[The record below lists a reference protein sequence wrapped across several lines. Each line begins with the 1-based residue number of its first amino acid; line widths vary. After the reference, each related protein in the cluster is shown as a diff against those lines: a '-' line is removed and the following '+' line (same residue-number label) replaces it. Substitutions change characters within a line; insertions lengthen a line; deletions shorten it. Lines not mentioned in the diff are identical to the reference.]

1 MAFRVLVSDPLAQSA
16 VAAMREA
23 GLALDEKTDLSVE
36 QLKSEI
42 ANYDAIVIRSATK
55 LRAEII
61 DCADELK
68 LIVRAGVGLDNVDVP
83 YAKEKGIE
91 VRNTPAASSNSVAEL
106 AIGHILSL
114 ARHIGRGTVSLK
126 EGKWEKKQLK
136 GVEIDGKTLGIVGIG
151 RIGQSLARKAH
162 ALGMRVIAF
171 DKFVEKRFV
180 EKSPL
185 PEIVTLVQF
194 EKLLQESDFIS
205 LHIPFDPQVGAT
217 IGANEL
223 SLMKDGVRIINCAR
237 GGVIDEAALADAL
250 AGGKVAGAAL
260 DVFADEPPR
269 VNDALFAQENLSLT
283 PHIGAA
289 TVEVQSRVG
298 AEAAEIV
305 IEFAQAH

>member
-23 GLALDEKTDLSVE
+23 GLELDEKTDLSVE

-61 DCADELK
+61 DCATDLK
-68 LIVRAGVGLDNVDVP
+68 LIVRAGVGLDNVDLP

-126 EGKWEKKQLK
+126 SGKWEKKQLK
-136 GVEIDGKTLGIVGIG
+136 GIEIDGKALGIVGIG

-171 DKFVEKRFV
+171 DKFVEK
-180 EKSPL
+180 SPL
-185 PEIVTLVQF
+185 PGIVTMVQF
-194 EKLLQESDFIS
+194 EELLQESDFIS
-205 LHIPFDPQVGAT
+205 LHIPFDPKVGAT
-217 IGANEL
+217 IGAKEF
-223 SLMKDGVRIINCAR
+223 SLMKDGLRIINCAR

-250 AGGKVAGAAL
+250 ASGKIAGAAL
-260 DVFADEPPR
+260 DVFANEPPNM
-269 VNDALFAQENLSLT
+269 NDALFAQENLSLT

-289 TVEVQSRVG
+289 TVEAQSRVG

>member
-36 QLKSEI
+36 QLKNEI
-42 ANYDAIVIRSATK
+42 ANYNAIVIRSATK

-61 DCADELK
+61 DCATDLK

-106 AIGHILSL
+106 ALGHILSL

-126 EGKWEKKQLK
+126 RGKWEKKQLK
-136 GVEIDGKTLGIVGIG
+136 GIEIDGKTLGIVGIG

-171 DKFVEKRFV
+171 DKFVEK
-180 EKSPL
+180 SPL
-185 PEIVTLVQF
+185 PEIVTMVPF
-194 EKLLQESDFIS
+194 DELLATSDFIS

-237 GGVIDEAALADAL
+237 GGVIDEAALANAL
-250 AGGKVAGAAL
+250 ASEKVAGAAL
-260 DVFADEPPR
+260 DVFTTEPPN

-289 TVEVQSRVG
+289 TVEAQSRVG

>member
-23 GLALDEKTDLSVE
+23 GLTLDEKTDLSIE

-61 DCADELK
+61 DCATDLK

-106 AIGHILSL
+106 ALGHILSL

-126 EGKWEKKQLK
+126 GGKWEKKQLK
-136 GVEIDGKTLGIVGIG
+136 GVEIDGKTLGVVGIG

-171 DKFVEKRFV
+171 DKFVE
-180 EKSPL
+180 ESPL
-185 PEIVTLVQF
+185 PEIVTMLPF
-194 EKLLQESDFIS
+194 EELLQESDFIS

-217 IGANEL
+217 IGAEEL

-250 AGGKVAGAAL
+250 ASGKVAGAAL
-260 DVFADEPPR
+260 DVFATESPN

-289 TVEVQSRVG
+289 TVEAQSRVG